1 MGIKIEMVADKSKD
15 SKDLSEESEV
25 ILWVWTLEILQRVK
39 RAHQK
44 NLNKNTH
51 KTHLPNLVSPKVVL
65 RLSDRALILFLSFCK
80 LSEVLKYIYM
90 SNKNRERSRR
100 Y

>member
-1 MGIKIEMVADKSKD
+1 MGHFQSYPR
-15 SKDLSEESEV
+15 SFGG
-25 ILWVWTLEILQRVK
+25 
-39 RAHQK
+39 
-44 NLNKNTH
+44 NLIFEFMTIFRRRPL
-51 KTHLPNLVSPKVVL
+51 THLPNLVSPKVVL

>member
-1 MGIKIEMVADKSKD
+1 MLFSIIKWSDIIVHFNILYSKTELKTNLKKMGQISAKCGV
-15 SKDLSEESEV
+15 V
-25 ILWVWTLEILQRVK
+25 
-39 RAHQK
+39 
-44 NLNKNTH
+44 
-51 KTHLPNLVSPKVVL
+51 THLPNLVSPKVVL

>member
-1 MGIKIEMVADKSKD
+1 MLIKQLILSKVD
-15 SKDLSEESEV
+15 YHNALYVNLPACD
-25 ILWVWTLEILQRVK
+25 VK
-39 RAHQK
+39 RVQSVVNA
-44 NLNKNTH
+44 
-51 KTHLPNLVSPKVVL
+51 THLPNLVSPKVVL

>member
-1 MGIKIEMVADKSKD
+1 MFPDTPNGFGIVCDFNY
-15 SKDLSEESEV
+15 
-25 ILWVWTLEILQRVK
+25 ILVL
-39 RAHQK
+39 
-44 NLNKNTH
+44 
-51 KTHLPNLVSPKVVL
+51 THLPNLVSPKVVL

>member
-1 MGIKIEMVADKSKD
+1 MLIYSSRRKNSHHPQKKIKKLKAQPGE
-15 SKDLSEESEV
+15 
-25 ILWVWTLEILQRVK
+25 
-39 RAHQK
+39 
-44 NLNKNTH
+44 
-51 KTHLPNLVSPKVVL
+51 THLLNLVSPKVVL
-65 RLSDRALILFLSFCK
+65 RLSDRALILFLSSCK

>member
-1 MGIKIEMVADKSKD
+1 MHLPSTYSKGSSLLVD
-15 SKDLSEESEV
+15 FEN
-25 ILWVWTLEILQRVK
+25 R
-39 RAHQK
+39 
-44 NLNKNTH
+44 
-51 KTHLPNLVSPKVVL
+51 THLPNLVSPKVVL

-80 LSEVLKYIYM
+80 LSEGLKYIYM

>member
-1 MGIKIEMVADKSKD
+1 MGGGGGFN
-15 SKDLSEESEV
+15 
-25 ILWVWTLEILQRVK
+25 LEK
-39 RAHQK
+39 TQK
-44 NLNKNTH
+44 PKKTQHYHL
-51 KTHLPNLVSPKVVL
+51 THLPNLVSPKVVL

>member
-1 MGIKIEMVADKSKD
+1 MCTEFLM
-15 SKDLSEESEV
+15 
-25 ILWVWTLEILQRVK
+25 
-39 RAHQK
+39 
-44 NLNKNTH
+44 
-51 KTHLPNLVSPKVVL
+51 THLPNLVSPKVVL